1 MVNKS
6 FGSFVDKKKRESIRQ
21 LELMKKILE
30 QNNFKVK
37 DFLNEQDSDPYIFC
51 YNPLKNSS
59 FEGIRVYKIGNEL
72 AFRIQKESQTH
83 PYGSAYPLPV
93 ESMFNDFLTDSDGDE
108 NEVSKQLIEAIGKEI
123 NNFFEKSS
131 KAEESSRKL
140 SYNKDS
146 VGSVL
151 VRSTGTDYASLIY
164 NKN

>member
-1 MVNKS
+1 VLNKS

-30 QNNFKVK
+30 QNNFKVR

-51 YNPLKNSS
+51 YNPLKDSS
-59 FEGIRVYKIGNEL
+59 FEGIRIYKIGNEL

-93 ESMFNDFLTDSDGDE
+93 ESMFNDFLTDNTDE
-108 NEVSKQLIEAIGKEI
+108 DEVSKQLVEAIGKEI

>member
-30 QNNFKVK
+30 QNNFKVR

-93 ESMFNDFLTDSDGDE
+93 ESMFNDFLTDGGDE
-108 NEVSKQLIEAIGKEI
+108 DEVSKQLIEAIGKEI

-146 VGSVL
+146 AGSVL

>member
-1 MVNKS
+1 
-6 FGSFVDKKKRESIRQ
+6 
-21 LELMKKILE
+21 MKKILE

>member
-1 MVNKS
+1 VVNKS

>member
-1 MVNKS
+1 
-6 FGSFVDKKKRESIRQ
+6 
-21 LELMKKILE
+21 MKKILE

-93 ESMFNDFLTDSDGDE
+93 ESMFNDFLTDSGDE
-108 NEVSKQLIEAIGKEI
+108 DEVSKQLIEVIGKEI

>member
-1 MVNKS
+1 MLNKS

-30 QNNFKVK
+30 QNNFKVR

-59 FEGIRVYKIGNEL
+59 FEGIRIYKIGNEL

-93 ESMFNDFLTDSDGDE
+93 ESMFNDFLTDNTDE
-108 NEVSKQLIEAIGKEI
+108 DEVSKQLVEAIGKEI

>member
-108 NEVSKQLIEAIGKEI
+108 DEVSKQLIEAIGKEI

>member
-1 MVNKS
+1 MLNKS

-30 QNNFKVK
+30 QNNFKVR

-51 YNPLKNSS
+51 YNPLKDSS
-59 FEGIRVYKIGNEL
+59 FEGIRIYKIGNEL

-93 ESMFNDFLTDSDGDE
+93 ESMFNDFLTDNTDE
-108 NEVSKQLIEAIGKEI
+108 DEVSKQLVEAIGKEI

-131 KAEESSRKL
+131 KAGEFSRKL